1 MTHTILL
8 LTANPKDTQPLDL
21 QKEVVE
27 ITQLL
32 QHAKISEQ
40 FTVHSAFAMTPAQ
53 LRIQLSQH
61 RPDIVHFSGHG
72 AGEDG
77 IVLVDDKNQMQLVT
91 TAALVNLFASFPKI
105 QCVILNACYSAL
117 QASSLVEYVP
127 FVIGMNQSILDR
139 AALAFSSGFY
149 QGLSA
154 EKSISEA
161 FAWGCNEIAL
171 RNLGEQTK
179 PVLKQRREFAQRFE
193 NLPFERNPH
202 FTGRDT
208 VLRELLETLHFHGA
222 AALSGMGGMGK
233 TQTAVEFAY
242 RYRHEYQA
250 VLWCFADSAENL
262 SLNLA
267 NLAMT
272 LPVPLQQQQAENLK
286 AVSEWLSTHEH
297 WLLVVDNADD
307 LKLLKPWLPR
317 WKRGTVVVTTR
328 ADVTEPYVK
337 RVALREMKSVEA
349 VNLLWARATDVEFDA
364 LRSDHA
370 TLTERFHAR
379 QLAETLGYLPLAL
392 DQAGAYIRETQCN
405 FARYLELFKQFP
417 LRLLA
422 KRGELYH
429 DADHPDPVATTWL
442 LSFDKVRAH
451 PLATQILH
459 QCAFLHGDGIVQTV
473 FADLDPLE
481 YDAAIREILR
491 YSLLKR
497 EEQRGL
503 LTMHRLIQIVL
514 RAQLPEA
521 EQQAVAGQ
529 VVTLLVAACSR
540 DETDFTTW
548 LQQRAEWLPNARE
561 GARWIQQWQLQLEDA
576 GTLLNN
582 MGYYLEKIGNYDQ
595 ALPLYQ
601 EALEIKEQVLGKQH
615 PSYATSLNNLA
626 YLYYSQGQYEQ
637 ALPLYQEALKIDEQV
652 YGRNHPDVATDLN
665 NLAGLYR
672 AQGKYEQALPLYQ
685 EALEIR
691 EHVLGKQHPD
701 YTKSLNGLAV
711 LYYSQGQYEQALPL
725 YQEALKIREHVLGKQ
740 HPLYATSLNNLAM
753 LYYSQG
759 QYEQALPLFQEALKI
774 REQVLGKQHSD
785 YASSLNNLAG
795 LYYSQGQ
802 YDQALPLSQEAL
814 KIFTKVLG
822 EQHPFTQA
830 VKRNYSGCLS
840 DSKKE

>member
-8 LTANPKDTQPLDL
+8 LTANPKETQPLNL

-53 LRIQLSQH
+53 LRIALSQH
-61 RPDIVHFSGHG
+61 QPDIVHFSGHG

-77 IVLVDDKNQMQLVT
+77 IVLVDDKNNMQLVT
-91 TAALVNLFASFPKI
+91 TAALVNLFASFPKV

-154 EKSISEA
+154 EKSIHEA

-208 VLRELLETLHFHGA
+208 VLREVLETLHFHGA

-233 TQTAVEFAY
+233 TQTAVELAY

-250 VLWCFADSAENL
+250 VLWCFADTAENL
-262 SLNLA
+262 TLNLA
-267 NLAMT
+267 NLAIT
-272 LPVPLQQQQAENLK
+272 LQLPLQQKQEDNLQ
-286 AVSEWLSTHEH
+286 AVSDWLSTHEH

-307 LKLLKPWLPR
+307 LKLLKTWLPR
-317 WKRGTVVVTTR
+317 WRRGKVIVTTR
-328 ADVTEPYVK
+328 AEVTEPYVK
-337 RVALREMKSVEA
+337 RVALREMKPLEA
-349 VNLLWARATDVEFDA
+349 VNFLWTRATDVVIGSWKHFSFDE
-364 LRSDHA
+364 A
-370 TLTERFHAR
+370 TTLKNK
-379 QLAETLGYLPLAL
+379 QLAEEWEHAQQLAKTLGYLPLAL
-392 DQAGAYIRETQCN
+392 DQAGAYIRETQGS
-405 FARYLELFKQFP
+405 FARYLALFEQFP

-422 KRGELYH
+422 ERGELYH

-442 LSFDKVRAH
+442 LSFEKVRAH

-473 FADLDPLE
+473 FAKLDPLE

-521 EQQAVAGQ
+521 EQQAVAEQ

-540 DETDFTTW
+540 DETNFTAW
-548 LQQRAEWLPNARE
+548 LQQHAEWLPNARE

-576 GTLLNN
+576 GELLNN
-582 MGYYLEKIGNYDQ
+582 MGYYLDAIGNYEQALPLYQEALEIVEHVLGKQHPYYASSLNNLAYLYKSQGRYEQALLLYQEALKIREHVLGKQHPDYATSLNNLAALYYSQGKYEQALPLYQEALKIWGQVLGKQHPDYAISLNNLAELYRAQGQYDQ

-601 EALEIKEQVLGKQH
+601 EALKIDEQIYGRNH
-615 PSYATSLNNLA
+615 PDVATDLNNLA
-626 YLYYSQGQYEQ
+626 GLYYSQGQYEQ
-637 ALPLYQEALKIDEQV
+637 ALPLYQEALKI
-652 YGRNHPDVATDLN
+652 
-665 NLAGLYR
+665 
-672 AQGKYEQALPLYQ
+672 
-685 EALEIR
+685 
-691 EHVLGKQHPD
+691 
-701 YTKSLNGLAV
+701 
-711 LYYSQGQYEQALPL
+711 
-725 YQEALKIREHVLGKQ
+725 
-740 HPLYATSLNNLAM
+740 
-753 LYYSQG
+753 
-759 QYEQALPLFQEALKI
+759 
-774 REQVLGKQHSD
+774 
-785 YASSLNNLAG
+785 
-795 LYYSQGQ
+795 
-802 YDQALPLSQEAL
+802 
-814 KIFTKVLG
+814 FTKVLG
-822 EQHPFTQA
+822 EQHPSTQR
-830 VKRNYSGCLS
+830 VQRNYLRCLS
-840 DSKKE
+840 DSMKE